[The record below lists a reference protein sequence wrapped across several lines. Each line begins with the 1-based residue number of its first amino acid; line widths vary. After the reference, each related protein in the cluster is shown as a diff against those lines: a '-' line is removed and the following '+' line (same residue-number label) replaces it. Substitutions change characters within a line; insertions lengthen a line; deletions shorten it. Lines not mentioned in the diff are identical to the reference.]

1 MNVYEKILSGQVSIP
16 ITFSRGLGDLVK
28 KLLKTLQSKRLGRIK
43 GGASSVM
50 KQKWFSGF
58 DWNSLLDRKLEVPMK
73 PDMKSLE
80 DLSNFDAY
88 EEVDHAKEK
97 KSSMTG
103 WNPQL

>member
-1 MNVYEKILSGQVSIP
+1 LSGQVSIP
-16 ITFSRGLGDLVK
+16 SQFSRGLGDLIK

-73 PDMKSLE
+73 PDMKSSE

-88 EEVDHAKEK
+88 EELNNAKEK
-97 KSSMTG
+97 KSSTTG
-103 WNPQL
+103 WNPVL

>member
-1 MNVYEKILSGQVSIP
+1 
-16 ITFSRGLGDLVK
+16 
-28 KLLKTLQSKRLGRIK
+28 
-43 GGASSVM
+43 
-50 KQKWFSGF
+50 
-58 DWNSLLDRKLEVPMK
+58 
-73 PDMKSLE
+73 LE